1 MKHAEEIERIID
13 TVGKT
18 LANKLSPT
26 ERTQLHQALMKS
38 LDETPAGGD
47 RPQYKEVTIL
57 LSDLRGFTATTER
70 YPPETI
76 INVLNLYFSRMCEII
91 FSFGGSID
99 KFMGDSI
106 MALFGLTKQRDDDLE
121 RAIAC
126 AVEMQ
131 RAMLEINSEN
141 SKQGYPRLF
150 MGIGINTGKVVAGH
164 LGSELH
170 HEYTVIGD
178 EVNLASRIEAYS
190 LRGQIL
196 LSDRACR
203 MAQGFIETSPPNQV
217 MVKGKQ
223 VPVSLY
229 ELQSTNRPRHL
240 EVPRVESRR
249 SPRIEVDFP
258 IAFHPLQNKI
268 VLDEGFTGR
277 AVDLSYNGL
286 QADLPVE
293 LDILSDIRITLYT
306 SLMSEQSS
314 HIYAKILD
322 CEKHEGSWLSRMEFT
337 GIDDTGQAAIKNYID
352 QTIGRH

>member
-18 LANKLSPT
+18 LDGQLSPAD
-26 ERTQLHQALMKS
+26 RSRLHQALIKS
-38 LDETPAGGD
+38 LDETPKGGYK
-47 RPQYKEVTIL
+47 PQYKQVTIL
-57 LSDLRGFTATTER
+57 LSDLRGFTSIAER
-70 YPPETI
+70 YPPDTI
-76 INVLNLYFSRMCEII
+76 INILNFYFSRMCEII

-106 MALFGLTKQRDDDLE
+106 MALFGLTEQRDDDLE

-141 SKQGYPRLF
+141 SRHGYPRLF
-150 MGIGINTGKVVAGH
+150 MGIGINSGEVVAGH

-196 LSDRACR
+196 LSEHARKLADAY
-203 MAQGFIETSPPNQV
+203 IETSPPNRV
-217 MVKGKQ
+217 LVKGKQ

-229 ELQSTNRPRHL
+229 ELLSTRRPRLL

-268 VLDEGFTGR
+268 VSDQSFSGR

-293 LDILSDIRITLYT
+293 LEILSDIRITLYT
-306 SLMSEQSS
+306 SMMSEQSS

-322 CEKHEGSWLSRMEFT
+322 CEKNEDSWLSRMEFT
-337 GIDDTGQAAIKNYID
+337 GIDETGQAAIKNYID
-352 QTIGRH
+352 QAIGRH

>member
-18 LANKLSPT
+18 LDGQLSPT
-26 ERTQLHQALMKS
+26 DRSRLHQALIKS
-38 LDETPAGGD
+38 LDETPKGGYK
-47 RPQYKEVTIL
+47 PQYKQVTIL
-57 LSDLRGFTATTER
+57 LSDLRGFTSIAER
-70 YPPETI
+70 YPPDTI
-76 INVLNLYFSRMCEII
+76 INILNYYFSRMCEII
-91 FSFGGSID
+91 FRFGGSID

-106 MALFGLTKQRDDDLE
+106 MALFGLTEQREDDLE

-141 SKQGYPRLF
+141 SKHGYPRLF
-150 MGIGINTGKVVAGH
+150 MGIGINSGEVVAGH

-196 LSDRACR
+196 LSEHSRELADSY
-203 MAQGFIETSPPNQV
+203 IETSPPNRV
-217 MVKGKQ
+217 LVKGKQ

-229 ELQSTNRPRHL
+229 ELLSTKRPRYL

-268 VLDEGFTGR
+268 VSDESFSGR

-293 LDILSDIRITLYT
+293 LEILSDIRITLYA
-306 SLMSEQSS
+306 SMMSEQSS

-322 CEKHEGSWLSRMEFT
+322 CEKHENSWLSRMEFT
-337 GIDDTGQAAIKNYID
+337 GIDETGQAAIKNYID
-352 QTIGRH
+352 QAIGRH

>member
-13 TVGKT
+13 TVGRT
-18 LANKLSPT
+18 LNSRLLPT
-26 ERTQLHQALMKS
+26 DRSRLHQALMKS
-38 LDETPAGGD
+38 LDETPKGGY
-47 RPQYKEVTIL
+47 RPQYKQVTIL
-57 LSDLRGFTATTER
+57 LSDLRGFTAITER

-76 INVLNLYFSRMCEII
+76 INVLNLYFCRMCEII
-91 FSFGGSID
+91 FRFGGSID

-106 MALFGLTKQRDDDLE
+106 MALFGLTEQKSDDLE

-131 RAMLEINSEN
+131 LAMLDINTEN
-141 SKQGYPRLF
+141 SKHGYPRLF
-150 MGIGINTGKVVAGH
+150 MGIGINSGEVVAGH

-196 LSDRACR
+196 LSERSR
-203 MAQGFIETSPPNQV
+203 EMAMSFIETSPPNRV
-217 MVKGKQ
+217 MVKGKH

-229 ELQSTNRPRHL
+229 ELLATRRPRYL

-258 IAFHPLQNKI
+258 IVFHPLQNK
-268 VLDEGFTGR
+268 VVSDVRFSGR

-293 LDILSDIRITLYT
+293 LEVLSDIRITLHA
-306 SLMSEQSS
+306 SMMSEQRS

-322 CEKHEGSWLSRMEFT
+322 CEKHDDSWLSRMEFT
-337 GIDDTGQAAIKNYID
+337 GIDDSGQAAIKSYID
-352 QTIGRH
+352 QAIGRH

>member
-1 MKHAEEIERIID
+1 MKHAEEIEKIID

-18 LANKLSPT
+18 LKKHISPT
-26 ERTQLHQALMKS
+26 DRNRLHQALMKT
-38 LDETPAGGD
+38 LDESTATDG
-47 RPQYKEVTIL
+47 RPQYKQVTIL
-57 LSDLRGFTATTER
+57 LSDLRGFTAITER
-70 YPPETI
+70 YPPTTI
-76 INVLNLYFSRMCEII
+76 IKVLNLYFARMCEII
-91 FSFGGSID
+91 FAFGGSID

-106 MALFGLTKQRDDDLE
+106 MALFGLSEQKEDDLE
-121 RAIAC
+121 RAIAS

-131 RAMLEINSEN
+131 RAMLDINSEN
-141 SKQGYPRLF
+141 SRHGYPRLF
-150 MGIGINTGKVVAGH
+150 MGIGINTGGVVAGQV
-164 LGSELH
+164 GSELH

-196 LSDRACR
+196 LSERAR
-203 MAQGFIETSPPNQV
+203 EMAHAYIETSRPNRV
-217 MVKGKQ
+217 MVKGKH

-229 ELQSTNRPRHL
+229 ELLSTSRPRHL

-258 IAFHPLQNKI
+258 IAFHTLQNKI
-268 VLDEGFTGR
+268 VSDESFSGR

-286 QADLPVE
+286 QADLPLE
-293 LDILSDIRITLYT
+293 LDILSDIQITLYT
-306 SLMSEQSS
+306 SLMSQQSS

-322 CEKHEGSWLSRMEFT
+322 CEKRDGSWLSRMEFT

>member
-1 MKHAEEIERIID
+1 MKQAEEIERIID
-13 TVGKT
+13 TVGDVLET
-18 LANKLSPT
+18 QLSPIQKS
-26 ERTQLHQALMKS
+26 RLHQALIKT
-38 LDETPAGGD
+38 LDLPEGGKK
-47 RPQYKEVTIL
+47 PQTKQVTIL
-57 LSDLRGFTATTER
+57 LSDLRGFTALSEN
-70 YPPETI
+70 YPPDIVIEI
-76 INVLNLYFSRMCEII
+76 LNFYFSRMCEII
-91 FSFGGSID
+91 FRFGGSID

-106 MALFGLTKQRDDDLE
+106 MALFGLSEQRDDDLE

-131 RAMLEINSEN
+131 RSMQSINSEN
-141 SKQGYPRLF
+141 VKHGHPRLF
-150 MGIGINTGKVVAGH
+150 MGIGINTGHVVAGN

-196 LSDRACR
+196 LSEHSRELAKDY
-203 MAQGFIETSPPNQV
+203 IECTEPNQV
-217 MVKGKQ
+217 LVKGKQ
-223 VPVSLY
+223 IPVNLY
-229 ELQSTNRPRHL
+229 ELLATSRPKQL

-258 IAFHPLQNKI
+258 LSFQPLKGKS
-268 VLDEGFTGR
+268 VSPTSFAGR

-286 QADLPVE
+286 QALLPIQ
-293 LDILSDIRITLYT
+293 LQTLSDIRITLYT

-322 CEKHEGSWLSRMEFT
+322 HEKQGDDWLSRMEFT
-337 GIDDTGQAAIKNYID
+337 GIDDAGQAAIKDYID
-352 QTIGRH
+352 QAVSRR

>member
-1 MKHAEEIERIID
+1 MKHAEEIERILD
-13 TVGKT
+13 TVGKALNHRFT
-18 LANKLSPT
+18 PT
-26 ERTQLHQALMKS
+26 DRKRLHQALMKS
-38 LDETPAGGD
+38 LDEIIGGSN
-47 RPQYKEVTIL
+47 RPQYKQVTIL
-57 LSDLRGFTATTER
+57 LSDLRGFTAITEH
-70 YPPETI
+70 YPPTTI
-76 INVLNLYFSRMCEII
+76 IKVLNLYFSRMCEII
-91 FSFGGSID
+91 FGFGGSID

-106 MALFGLTKQRDDDLE
+106 MALFGLTEQKDDDLE

-131 RAMLEINSEN
+131 RAMLNLNSDN
-141 SKQGYPRLF
+141 IKHGYPRLF
-150 MGIGINTGKVVAGH
+150 MGIGINTGEVVAGL

-196 LSDRACR
+196 LSERVREKAHTY
-203 MAQGFIETSPPNQV
+203 IETSPPNRV
-217 MVKGKQ
+217 MVKGKH

-229 ELQSTNRPRHL
+229 ELLSTSQPRHL

-258 IAFHPLQNKI
+258 IAFHTLQNKI
-268 VLDEGFTGR
+268 VSDKSFSGR

-286 QADLPVE
+286 QADLPIE
-293 LDILSDIRITLYT
+293 LDILSDIQITLYS

-322 CEKHEGSWLSRMEFT
+322 CEKRDGSWLSRMEFT
-337 GIDDTGQAAIKNYID
+337 GIDETGQAAIKNYID
-352 QTIGRH
+352 QTIGRN

>member
-26 ERTQLHQALMKS
+26 DRTQLHQALMKS
-38 LDETPAGGD
+38 LDETPAGGEK
-47 RPQYKEVTIL
+47 PQYKQVTIL
-57 LSDLRGFTATTER
+57 LSDLRGFTAITER

-91 FSFGGSID
+91 FGFGGSID

-106 MALFGLTKQRDDDLE
+106 MALFGLTEQKEDDLE
-121 RAIAC
+121 RAIGC

-131 RAMLEINSEN
+131 RAMLEINTEN

-196 LSDRACR
+196 LSDRARR
-203 MAQGFIETSPPNQV
+203 MAQEYIETSPPNQV

-229 ELQSTNRPRHL
+229 ELQSTNRPRYL

-268 VLDEGFTGR
+268 VSDEGFSGR

-322 CEKHEGSWLSRMEFT
+322 CEKHDDSWLSRMEFT

>member
-18 LANKLSPT
+18 LDSQLSSN
-26 ERTQLHQALMKS
+26 ERIHLHQALMKS
-38 LDETPAGGD
+38 LDETPAGGN
-47 RPQYKEVTIL
+47 RPQYKQVTIL
-57 LSDLRGFTATTER
+57 LSDLRGFTAIAER
-70 YPPETI
+70 YPPETVI
-76 INVLNLYFSRMCEII
+76 KVLNLYFSRMCEII

-106 MALFGLTKQRDDDLE
+106 LALFGLTERKEDDLE

-141 SKQGYPRLF
+141 NKHGYPRLF
-150 MGIGINTGKVVAGH
+150 MGIGINTGEVVAGH

-196 LSDRACR
+196 LSERVR
-203 MAQGFIETSPPNQV
+203 EMAQAYIETSPPNHV

-229 ELQSTNRPRHL
+229 ELLSTHRPRHM

-258 IAFHPLQNKI
+258 IAFHTLQNK
-268 VLDEGFTGR
+268 VVSDNSYSGR

-286 QADLPVE
+286 QANLPVE
-293 LDILSDIRITLYT
+293 LEILSDIQITLYT

-322 CEKHEGSWLSRMEFT
+322 CEKHDGNWLSRMEFT

>member
-1 MKHAEEIERIID
+1 
-13 TVGKT
+13 
-18 LANKLSPT
+18 
-26 ERTQLHQALMKS
+26 
-38 LDETPAGGD
+38 
-47 RPQYKEVTIL
+47 
-57 LSDLRGFTATTER
+57 
-70 YPPETI
+70 
-76 INVLNLYFSRMCEII
+76 MCEII
-91 FSFGGSID
+91 YNFGGSID

-106 MALFGLTKQRDDDLE
+106 MALFGLAERKEDDLQ

-131 RAMLEINSEN
+131 RAMLHINSEI
-141 SKQGYPRLF
+141 SKHGYPRLF
-150 MGIGINTGKVVAGH
+150 MGIGINTGRVVAGH

-170 HEYTVIGD
+170 HEYTVIGN

-196 LSDRACR
+196 LSERVR
-203 MAQGFIETSPPNQV
+203 EMARDYIETASPNQV
-217 MVKGKQ
+217 LVKGKQ
-223 VPVSLY
+223 NPVLLY
-229 ELQSTNRPRHL
+229 ELLSTNYPRHL

-258 IAFHPLQNKI
+258 IAFHTLQNKI
-268 VLDEGFTGR
+268 ASEKSFSGR

-286 QADLPVE
+286 QADLPIE
-293 LDILSDIRITLYT
+293 LDILSDIQITLYT

-322 CEKHEGSWLSRMEFT
+322 CEKHDGSWLSRMEFT

-352 QTIGRH
+352 QSIGRH

>member
-18 LANKLSPT
+18 LSGRLSPT
-26 ERTQLHQALMKS
+26 ERSRLHQALIKS
-38 LDETPAGGD
+38 LDETPEDGNK
-47 RPQYKEVTIL
+47 PQYKQVTIL
-57 LSDLRGFTATTER
+57 LSDLRGFTTIAER
-70 YPPETI
+70 YPPDII
-76 INVLNLYFSRMCEII
+76 INILNYYFSRMCEII
-91 FSFGGSID
+91 FRFGGSID

-106 MALFGLTKQRDDDLE
+106 MALFGLTEQKDDDLE

-131 RAMLEINSEN
+131 RAMLEINTEN
-141 SKQGYPRLF
+141 SKHGYPRLF
-150 MGIGINTGKVVAGH
+150 MGIGINSGDVVAGH

-196 LSDRACR
+196 LSEHSRELAS
-203 MAQGFIETSPPNQV
+203 AYIETSPPNHV
-217 MVKGKQ
+217 LVKGKQ

-229 ELQSTNRPRHL
+229 ELLSTRRPRHL

-258 IAFHPLQNKI
+258 IAFHPLHGK
-268 VLDEGFTGR
+268 VVSDESYSGR

-286 QADLPVE
+286 QADLPIE
-293 LDILSDIRITLYT
+293 LEILSDIRITLYA
-306 SLMSEQSS
+306 SMMSAQSS

-322 CEKHEGSWLSRMEFT
+322 CEQHRDGWLSRMEFT
-337 GIDDTGQAAIKNYID
+337 GIDDIGQAAIKNYID
-352 QTIGRH
+352 QAIGGH

>member
-1 MKHAEEIERIID
+1 MKHAEEIERIIV

-18 LANKLSPT
+18 LNNKLSPT
-26 ERTQLHQALMKS
+26 DKSRLHQALMKS
-38 LDETPAGGD
+38 LDETPKGVYK
-47 RPQYKEVTIL
+47 PQYRQVTIL
-57 LSDLRGFTATTER
+57 LSDLRGFTAIAER

-76 INVLNLYFSRMCEII
+76 IKVLNIYFSRMCEII
-91 FSFGGSID
+91 FQFGGSVD

-106 MALFGLTKQRDDDLE
+106 MALFGLTEQKSDDLE

-131 RAMLEINSEN
+131 QAMLEINSVN
-141 SKQGYPRLF
+141 SNHGYPRLF
-150 MGIGINTGKVVAGH
+150 MGIGINSGEVVVGH

-178 EVNLASRIEAYS
+178 QVNLATRIEAYS

-196 LSDRACR
+196 LSESSRDLARSY
-203 MAQGFIETSPPNQV
+203 IETAPPNRV
-217 MVKGKQ
+217 MVKGKH

-229 ELQSTNRPRHL
+229 ELLATRRPRYL

-268 VLDEGFTGR
+268 VSHERFAGR

-293 LDILSDIRITLYT
+293 LEVLSDIRITLYA
-306 SLMSEQSS
+306 SMMSEQRS

-322 CEKHEGSWLSRMEFT
+322 CERHDDSWLSRMEFT
-337 GIDDTGQAAIKNYID
+337 GIDDSGQAAIKNYID
-352 QTIGRH
+352 QAIGRH

>member
-1 MKHAEEIERIID
+1 MKHAEEIEKIIE

-18 LANKLSPT
+18 LHKKLSPT
-26 ERTQLHQALMKS
+26 DRSQLHQALMKA
-38 LDETPAGGD
+38 LDETPAGSD
-47 RPQYKEVTIL
+47 RPQYKEITIL
-57 LSDLRGFTATTER
+57 LSDLRGFTSITER

-106 MALFGLTKQRDDDLE
+106 MALFGLTEQKEDDLE

-150 MGIGINTGKVVAGH
+150 MGIGINTGEVVAGH

-190 LRGQIL
+190 LRGQVL
-196 LSDRACR
+196 LSERARR
-203 MAQGFIETSPPNQV
+203 MAQGYIETSPPNRV
-217 MVKGKQ
+217 MVKGKH

-229 ELQSTNRPRHL
+229 ELQSTKRPRRL

-258 IAFHPLQNKI
+258 IAFHPLQDKV
-268 VLDEGFTGR
+268 VLDESFSGR

-322 CEKHEGSWLSRMEFT
+322 CENRDGHWLSRMEFT
-337 GIDDTGQAAIKNYID
+337 AIDDTGQAAIKNYID